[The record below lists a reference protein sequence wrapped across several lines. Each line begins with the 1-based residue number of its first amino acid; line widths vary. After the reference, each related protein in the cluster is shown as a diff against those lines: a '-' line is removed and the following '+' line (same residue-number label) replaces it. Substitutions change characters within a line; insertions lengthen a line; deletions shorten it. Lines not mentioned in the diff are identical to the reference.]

1 MRIAVLKR
9 DRCQSKKCALECQR
23 FCPPVRTG
31 DETIL
36 IGPDGKPIIS
46 EELCVGCGIC
56 IKKCPFGAIIIVGL
70 PSELE
75 EPMHRYGVNGFA
87 LYGLA
92 VPRSGRVTGILGP
105 NGTGKTTIVNI
116 LAGTIKPNLGR
127 ESITEKEVLEYFAG
141 TETCSYLERVYSNDL
156 KTSIKP
162 QYVDLIPRTFRGKV
176 RDLLNRVD
184 ERGIVGDLCSRL
196 SLEKVLGREVE
207 NLSGG
212 ELQRVAIAASIAKD
226 ADFYFFDELTPYLD
240 IFQRINVA
248 HLIREISKNRSVLVV
263 EHDLAILDLLA
274 DVVFIAYGEPG
285 AYGIITNPKSV
296 RVGINEYLQG
306 YLKEENIRVRS
317 DAIRFEVHA
326 PRLDK
331 EERVLAIISHL
342 EKNYE
347 EFTFKTNGGEIK
359 NGVLGIMGANGIGK
373 TTFIKILAGV
383 IKPDVG
389 DIALGLKVSYKP
401 QYIKVAGK
409 EFETVSGLLRS
420 ITDNYDSSYYRTEIL
435 KPLQL
440 ENILDRYLKDLS
452 GGELQRVAI
461 AECLSREADLFML
474 DEPSAHLDV
483 EQRALATS
491 LLRRFTENRKVGTL
505 LVDHDI
511 YMIDLA
517 SERLIVFSGEP
528 GLKGVAEGPFE
539 MRDGMNRFLKEI
551 GITFRRDEDTHRP
564 RVNKIGSKLDRQQRS
579 AGEFYYPELS

>member
-31 DETIL
+31 DETIV
-36 IGPDGKPIIS
+36 IGSDGKPIIS

-56 IKKCPFGAIIIVGL
+56 IKKCPFSAIFIVGL

-75 EPMHRYGVNGFA
+75 KPMHRFGVNGFA
-87 LYGLA
+87 LYGIP

-116 LAGTIKPNLGR
+116 LSGTITPNLGHD
-127 ESITEKEVLEYFAG
+127 SLAEKEVLEYFAG
-141 TETCSYLERVYSNDL
+141 TEICSYLERVYGKGI

-162 QYVDLIPRTFRGKV
+162 QYIDLIPKTFTGKV
-176 RDLLNRVD
+176 KELLERVD
-184 ERGIVGDLCSRL
+184 ERGLIEDLCSRL
-196 SLEKVLGREVE
+196 SLEKVMGRDVE

-226 ADFYFFDELTPYLD
+226 ADFYFFDEITPYLD

-248 HLIREISKNRSVLVV
+248 KLIREVSTRSSVLVV

-274 DVVFIAYGEPG
+274 DVVYIVYGEPG
-285 AYGIITNPKSV
+285 AYGIITNPKGV

-317 DAIRFEVHA
+317 DAIKFEIHV
-326 PRLDK
+326 PRIDK
-331 EERVLAIISHL
+331 EERVLTSISYL

-347 EFTFKTNGGEIK
+347 GFNFQTRGGDIK

-373 TTFIKILAGV
+373 TTFIKMLAGV
-383 IKPDVG
+383 VKPDVG
-389 DIALGLKVSYKP
+389 NVTLAVKVSYKP
-401 QYIKVAGK
+401 QYIKVSER

-420 ITDNYDSSYYRTEIL
+420 ITDDYDSSYYRTEIL

-440 ENILDRYLKDLS
+440 EHILDRYLKDLS

-461 AECLSREADLFML
+461 ADCLSRKVDLYML

-491 LLRRFTENRKVGTL
+491 LLRRFTDNRKAGTL

-517 SERLIVFSGEP
+517 SERLMVFSGEP
-528 GLKGVAEGPFE
+528 GSQGTAEGPFE
-539 MRDGMNRFLKEI
+539 MREGMNRFLKEI

-579 AGEFYYPELS
+579 TGEYYYPELS

>member
-1 MRIAVLKR
+1 LK
-9 DRCQSKKCALECQR
+9 
-23 FCPPVRTG
+23 
-31 DETIL
+31 
-36 IGPDGKPIIS
+36 
-46 EELCVGCGIC
+46 
-56 IKKCPFGAIIIVGL
+56 
-70 PSELE
+70 
-75 EPMHRYGVNGFA
+75 
-87 LYGLA
+87 
-92 VPRSGRVTGILGP
+92 
-105 NGTGKTTIVNI
+105 
-116 LAGTIKPNLGR
+116 
-127 ESITEKEVLEYFAG
+127 
-141 TETCSYLERVYSNDL
+141 
-156 KTSIKP
+156 
-162 QYVDLIPRTFRGKV
+162 
-176 RDLLNRVD
+176 RVD
-184 ERGIVGDLCSRL
+184 ERGLVEDLCSRL
-196 SLEKVLGREVE
+196 SLEKVMGRDVE

-248 HLIREISKNRSVLVV
+248 QLIREISKNRSVLVV

-274 DVVFIAYGEPG
+274 DVVYIAYGEPG

-317 DAIRFEVHA
+317 DAIRFEVHV
-326 PRLDK
+326 PRPDK
-331 EERVLAIISHL
+331 EERVLASINYL
-342 EKNYE
+342 EKNYDG
-347 EFTFKTNGGEIK
+347 FNFKMSGGELK
-359 NGVLGIMGANGIGK
+359 NGVLGIMGANGMGK
-373 TTFIKILAGV
+373 TTFIKMLAGV
-383 IKPDVG
+383 VKPDVG
-389 DIALGLKVSYKP
+389 HVALGLKVSYKP

-420 ITDNYDSSYYRTEIL
+420 ITDNFDSSYYRTELL

-461 AECLSREADLFML
+461 AECLSRDADLFML

-491 LLRRFTENRKVGTL
+491 LLRRFTENKKAGTL

-517 SERLIVFSGEP
+517 SERLMVFSGEP
-528 GLKGVAEGPFE
+528 GSRGVAEGPFE
-539 MRDGMNRFLKEI
+539 MRDGMNRFLREI
-551 GITFRRDEDTHRP
+551 SITFRRDEETHRP

-579 AGEFYYPELS
+579 AGEYYYPELS

>member
-1 MRIAVLKR
+1 MRIAVLKK

-31 DETIL
+31 DETVI

-56 IKKCPFGAIIIVGL
+56 IKKCPFNAIVIVGL

-75 EPMHRYGVNGFA
+75 KPVHRFGANGFA
-87 LYGLA
+87 LYGLP

-116 LAGTIKPNLGR
+116 LSGTIKPNLGQ
-127 ESITEKEVLEYFAG
+127 ESLTENEVLEYFAG
-141 TETCSYLERVYSNDL
+141 TEICSYFEKVYSENI

-162 QYVDLIPRTFRGKV
+162 QYVDLIPKTFTGKV
-176 RDLLNRVD
+176 KDLLERVD
-184 ERGIVGDLCSRL
+184 ERGLIGDLSSKL
-196 SLEKVLGREVE
+196 SLEKAMRRDVE

-226 ADFYFFDELTPYLD
+226 ADFYFFDEITPYLD

-248 HLIREISKNRSVLVV
+248 QLIREVSKYRSVLVV

-274 DVVFIAYGEPG
+274 DVVHIAYGEPS
-285 AYGIITNPKSV
+285 AYGIITNPKGV

-317 DAIRFEVHA
+317 DAIKFEIHA
-326 PRLDK
+326 PRFDK
-331 EERVLAIISHL
+331 EERVLTKIGYL

-347 EFTFKTNGGEIK
+347 GFNFQTRGGEIK

-373 TTFIKILAGV
+373 TTFIKMLAGV
-383 IKPDVG
+383 VKPDVG
-389 DIALGLKVSYKP
+389 EVTLAVKVSYKP
-401 QYIKVAGK
+401 QYIKVS
-409 EFETVSGLLRS
+409 ERERQTVSDLLRS
-420 ITDNYDSSYYRTEIL
+420 ITNDYDSSYYRTEII

-440 ENILDRYLKDLS
+440 EHILDRYLKDLS

-461 AECLSREADLFML
+461 ADCLSRKVDLYML

-491 LLRRFTENRKVGTL
+491 LLRRFTDNRKVGTL

-511 YMIDLA
+511 YMVDLA
-517 SERLIVFSGEP
+517 SERLMVFSGEP
-528 GLKGVAEGPFE
+528 GSQGKAEGPFE
-539 MRDGMNRFLKEI
+539 MREGMNRFLREI

-564 RVNKIGSKLDRQQRS
+564 RVNKIGSKLDRLQRS
-579 AGEFYYPELS
+579 SGEYYYPELS

>member
-31 DETIL
+31 DETIV
-36 IGPDGKPIIS
+36 IGSDGKPIIS

-56 IKKCPFGAIIIVGL
+56 IKKCPFSAIFIVGL

-75 EPMHRYGVNGFA
+75 KPMHRFGVNGFA
-87 LYGLA
+87 LYGLP

-116 LAGTIKPNLGR
+116 LSGTIKPNLGQ
-127 ESITEKEVLEYFAG
+127 ESLAEKEVLEYFAG
-141 TETCSYLERVYSNDL
+141 TEICSYLERVYGKDI

-162 QYVDLIPRTFRGKV
+162 QYIDLIPKTFTGKV
-176 RDLLNRVD
+176 KDLLERVD
-184 ERGIVGDLCSRL
+184 ERELIEDLCSRL
-196 SLEKVLGREVE
+196 SLEKVMERHVE

-226 ADFYFFDELTPYLD
+226 ADFYFFDEITPYLD

-248 HLIREISKNRSVLVV
+248 QLIREVSMYSSVLVV

-274 DVVFIAYGEPG
+274 DVVYIVYGEPG
-285 AYGIITNPKSV
+285 AYGIITNPKGV

-317 DAIRFEVHA
+317 DAIKFEIHA

-331 EERVLAIISHL
+331 EERVLTSISYL

-347 EFTFKTNGGEIK
+347 GFNFQTRGGEIK

-373 TTFIKILAGV
+373 TTFIKMLAGV
-383 IKPDVG
+383 VKPDVG
-389 DIALGLKVSYKP
+389 NVTLAVKVSYKP
-401 QYIKVAGK
+401 QYIKVSER

-420 ITDNYDSSYYRTEIL
+420 ITDDYDSSYYRTEIL

-440 ENILDRYLKDLS
+440 EHILDRYLKDLS

-461 AECLSREADLFML
+461 ADCLSRKVDLYML

-483 EQRALATS
+483 EQRALTTS
-491 LLRRFTENRKVGTL
+491 LLRRFTDNRKAGTL

-511 YMIDLA
+511 YMVDLA
-517 SERLIVFSGEP
+517 SERLMVFSGEP
-528 GLKGVAEGPFE
+528 GSHGTAEGPFE
-539 MRDGMNRFLKEI
+539 MREGMNRFLREI

-579 AGEFYYPELS
+579 TGEYYYPELS